1 MNRHLLLALV
11 PLTVFTAC
19 GKETAEDPAAHAC
32 EHVTETDAT
41 LTAAADGES
50 APALGEDV
58 ATVVTLTD
66 GAAGYVSITVEAEE
80 ALLLFADTADVITGL
95 WDEADAD
102 ILPEGGPNELC
113 AEDLPEHFDLDLG
126 AGTYLLEL
134 GPAAVSEVWL
144 MLTPAEGHGHD
155 EE

>member
-1 MNRHLLLALV
+1 MNRHLTLALT
-11 PLTVFTAC
+11 LTALTAC
-19 GKETAEDPAAHAC
+19 GKETTEDPAEHAC
-32 EHVTETDAT
+32 ENVGVTDAT
-41 LTAAADGES
+41 LTAAADGAS
-50 APALGEDV
+50 APALDEDV

-66 GAAGYVSITVEAEE
+66 GAAGYVSITVEADE
-80 ALLLFADTADVITGL
+80 ALLLFADTADVVTGL
-95 WDEADAD
+95 WDPSDAD

-113 AEDLPEHFDLDLG
+113 AEDLPEHFDLDLT

-155 EE
+155 HE

>member
-1 MNRHLLLALV
+1 MNRHLPLALT
-11 PLTVFTAC
+11 LAALTAC
-19 GKETAEDPAAHAC
+19 GKETAEDPAQHAC
-32 EHVTETDAT
+32 EHVTEADAT
-41 LTAAADGES
+41 LPAAADGES

-66 GAAGYVSITVEAEE
+66 GAAGYVSITVEADE
-80 ALLLFADTADVITGL
+80 ALLLFADTADVVTGL
-95 WDEADAD
+95 WDPSDAD

-113 AEDLPEHFDLDLG
+113 AEDLPEHFDLDLT

-155 EE
+155 QE